1 MRHLKLAP
9 NRLRFLIVVLLMISV
24 FFRFF
29 NLDGKVYWHDE
40 TFTSL
45 RISGYTA
52 TEVKQQIFNGRIITK
67 ESFAKFQSYNRE
79 KGLSD
84 TIKSLAIEDPQHP
97 PLYYIIARFWV
108 GIFGNSVTAIRSLS
122 VLISLLIFPSVYW
135 LCREL
140 FKASLWVSEVAIA
153 LMAISPIHLVYAQEA
168 REYIL
173 WMVTILVCSASLLRA
188 LRLESKDK
196 APRILT
202 WGIYAVTLALSL
214 YTFLLSAF
222 VAVAH
227 GIYVIATARF
237 KLNRTVKAYLLASLA
252 GFLAFTPWIVVVITN
267 FLQFDGSTSWTKMQL
282 PVEILIK
289 SWLLQLSRIFIDL
302 NFGFENQFS
311 FVITP
316 IFLTLIGYSI
326 YFLCRTTNYKVWL
339 FIVMLIVIP
348 ALPLI
353 LPDLIFGGIRSL
365 SERYLLP
372 SYLGIQLAVTYL
384 LATQIHNKSLLRR
397 RIWQTI
403 MGLLIICGLVSY
415 GVNSQ
420 AETWWSKV
428 ISYGNPQVAKIINQ
442 AARPLLIS
450 DASGI
455 NYGNVFSL
463 SYLLQP
469 KAQFQL
475 VKDQTIPNIPN
486 GFTDVFLLN
495 PSDIWRKQIET
506 NYQCTTNILY
516 GDNHYLLWKL
526 ENPHSSIQAIKN
538 IRLGKL
544 PSG

>member
-1 MRHLKLAP
+1 MRHLKLAQ
-9 NRLRFLIVVLLMISV
+9 NRLRFFIVLLLMVGI

-52 TEVKQQIFNGRIITK
+52 NEVRQQIFNGRIITK
-67 ESFAKFQSYNRE
+67 ESFAKFQSPNME
-79 KGLSD
+79 KGLID
-84 TIKSLAIEDPQHP
+84 TVNSLETEDPQHP
-97 PLYYIIARFWV
+97 PLYYVIARFWV
-108 GIFGNSVTAIRSLS
+108 KIFGNSVTTIRSLS
-122 VLISLLIFPSVYW
+122 AFISLLIFPSIYW

-140 FKASLWVSEVAIA
+140 FKASVWVSEVAIA

-173 WMVTILVCSASLLRA
+173 WIVIILLSSASLLRA

-202 WGIYAVTLALSL
+202 WGIYTVTLTLSL
-214 YTFLLSAF
+214 YTFLLSGF

-237 KLNRTVKAYLLASLA
+237 RLTRTVKAYLLASLA
-252 GFLAFTPWIVVVITN
+252 GFLAFTHWMLVLIDN
-267 FLQFDGSTSWTKMQL
+267 SLQFDTSTAWTKMQFPL
-282 PVEILIK
+282 EILLK
-289 SWLLQLSRIFIDL
+289 SWLLQLSRIFFDL
-302 NFGFENQFS
+302 NFGFENPFS
-311 FVITP
+311 YVITP

-326 YFLCRTTNYKVWL
+326 YFICRTTNYKIWL
-339 FIVMLIVIP
+339 FIVVLIVIP
-348 ALPLI
+348 ALPLV
-353 LPDLIFGGIRSL
+353 LPDLIVGGIRSL

-384 LATQIHNKSLLRR
+384 LATQLHNESLIRR

-403 MGLLIICGLVSY
+403 MGLIIIGGLVSY

-442 AARPLLIS
+442 AAHPLLIS
-450 DASGI
+450 DDSGI

-469 KAQFQL
+469 KVKFQL
-475 VKDQTIPNIPN
+475 IKDQTIPNIPDE
-486 GFTDVFLLN
+486 FTDIFLLN
-495 PSDIWRKQIET
+495 PPDPWRKQIET
-506 NYQCTTNILY
+506 NYKYKTFVVY
-516 GDNHYLLWKL
+516 GDKNYLLWKV
-526 ENPHSSIQAIKN
+526 ENPHSLHQDDIPLKE
-538 IRLGKL
+538 KL
-544 PSG
+544 SRI